1 MTRKRERKQ
10 NMIIT
15 KKQYNEA
22 IEKAV
27 EKTRAE
33 ERAQFDK
40 MICDRDEERWRN
52 ERIGDIERRMSNAF
66 DDIDRRLTELEK
78 SRNVGDTPVCPKY

>member
-1 MTRKRERKQ
+1 
-10 NMIIT
+10 MIIT

-52 ERIGDIERRMSNAF
+52 ERIQDIERRMSNAF
-66 DDIDRRLTELEK
+66 GDIDRRLIELEK
-78 SRNVGDTPVCPKY
+78 SRHSVDIPVCPKY

>member
-1 MTRKRERKQ
+1 
-10 NMIIT
+10 MIIT

-40 MICDRDEERWRN
+40 MMCDRDEERWRN
-52 ERIGDIERRMSNAF
+52 ERIENIERRMSSAF
-66 DDIDRRLTELEK
+66 GDIDRSTYGAGKEPERWQRHSGMPEVLRRL
-78 SRNVGDTPVCPKY
+78 NGIHP

>member
-1 MTRKRERKQ
+1 
-10 NMIIT
+10 MIIS

-27 EKTRAE
+27 EKAIAE

-40 MICDRDEERWRN
+40 MMCDRDEERWRN
-52 ERIGDIERRMSNAF
+52 ERIENIERRMSSAF
-66 DDIDRRLTELEK
+66 GDIDRRLTELEK
-78 SRNVGDTPVCPKY
+78 NLKVGDMPVCPKY

>member
-1 MTRKRERKQ
+1 
-10 NMIIT
+10 MIIT

-27 EKTRAE
+27 EKVRAE

-40 MICDRDEERWRN
+40 MMCDQNEERWRN
-52 ERIGDIERRMSNAF
+52 ERIEGIERRMSSAF
-66 DDIDRRLTELEK
+66 GDIDRRLTELEK

>member
-1 MTRKRERKQ
+1 
-10 NMIIT
+10 MIIT

-27 EKTRAE
+27 EKAIAE

-40 MICDRDEERWRN
+40 MMCGRDEERWRN
-52 ERIGDIERRMSNAF
+52 ERIENIERRMSSAF
-66 DDIDRRLTELEK
+66 GDIDRRLTELEK
-78 SRNVGDTPVCPKY
+78 NQNVGGVAVRPKY

>member
-1 MTRKRERKQ
+1 
-10 NMIIT
+10 MIIT

-40 MICDRDEERWRN
+40 MICDRDEVRWRN
-52 ERIGDIERRMSNAF
+52 ERIENIERRMSNALG
-66 DDIDRRLTELEK
+66 DIDRRLTELEK
-78 SRNVGDTPVCPKY
+78 NRNVNGMAVCPKY

>member
-1 MTRKRERKQ
+1 
-10 NMIIT
+10 MIIT
-15 KKQYNEA
+15 KKRYNEE

-27 EKTRAE
+27 DKAIAE

-40 MICDRDEERWRN
+40 MMCDRDEERWRN
-52 ERIGDIERRMSNAF
+52 ERIENIERRMSNAF
-66 DDIDRRLTELEK
+66 GDIDRRLTELEK

>member
-1 MTRKRERKQ
+1 
-10 NMIIT
+10 MIIS

-27 EKTRAE
+27 EKAIAE

-40 MICDRDEERWRN
+40 MMCDRDEKRWRN
-52 ERIGDIERRMSNAF
+52 ERIENIERRMSSAF
-66 DDIDRRLTELEK
+66 GDIDRRLTELEK
-78 SRNVGDTPVCPKY
+78 NRNVGNCTAVCPKY

>member
-1 MTRKRERKQ
+1 
-10 NMIIT
+10 MIIT

-27 EKTRAE
+27 EKAIAE

-40 MICDRDEERWRN
+40 MMCDRDEERWRN
-52 ERIGDIERRMSNAF
+52 ERIENIERRMNSAF
-66 DDIDRRLTELEK
+66 GDIDRRITELEK
-78 SRNVGDTPVCPKY
+78 CQTARSDIAVCPKY

>member
-1 MTRKRERKQ
+1 
-10 NMIIT
+10 MIIT

-52 ERIGDIERRMSNAF
+52 ERIENIEWRMSNAF
-66 DDIDRRLTELEK
+66 GDIDRRLTELEK
-78 SRNVGDTPVCPKY
+78 NRNVGNGIEVCPKY

>member
-1 MTRKRERKQ
+1 
-10 NMIIT
+10 MIIS

-27 EKTRAE
+27 EKAIAE

-40 MICDRDEERWRN
+40 MMCDRDEERWRN
-52 ERIGDIERRMSNAF
+52 ERIENIERRMSSAF
-66 DDIDRRLTELEK
+66 GDIDRRLTELEK
-78 SRNVGDTPVCPKY
+78 NQNVGGVAVRPKY